1 MTMIGLGTAPLAFK
15 DITAQQAV
23 ATVHAALDCG
33 VSLIDTA
40 LAYMRAGTESFAEEI
55 LGRAC
60 AQRPGHGVLI
70 ATKGGHRRAG
80 DDFPIDASPAAL
92 RADRAGSA

>member
-33 VSLIDTA
+33 VSLIDSA
-40 LAYMRAGTESFAEEI
+40 LAYTRAGTESFAEEI

-80 DDFPIDASPAAL
+80 DDSP
-92 RADRAGSA
+92 